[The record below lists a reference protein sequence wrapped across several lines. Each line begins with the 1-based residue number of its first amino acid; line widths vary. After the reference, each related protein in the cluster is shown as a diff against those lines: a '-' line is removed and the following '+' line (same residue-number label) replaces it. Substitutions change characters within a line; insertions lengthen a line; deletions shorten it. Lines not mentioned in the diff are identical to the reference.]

1 MVQSPCAAPES
12 MAIYC
17 GRGVAHTVV
26 RWDRNLYWHG
36 DQELK
41 VFAIGN
47 DPYAQWFRPFAFW
60 KSQGFD
66 KESLIADP
74 QFVDAKRHDYR
85 LKPSS
90 PALKLGFEP
99 IDLSTVGPRQRVA
112 R

>member
-1 MVQSPCAAPES
+1 

-17 GRGVAHTVV
+17 GRGVAHTIAC
-26 RWDRNLYWHG
+26 WDRNLYWHG
-36 DQELK
+36 GQELK

-47 DPYAQWFRPFAFW
+47 EPYAQWFRPFAFW

-66 KESLIADP
+66 KESLIANP
-74 QFVDAKRHDYR
+74 QFVDEKRHDYR
-85 LKPSS
+85 LKPAS

-99 IDLSTVGPRQRVA
+99 IDLSTVGPRQRTA